1 MKFKALALDLDGT
14 TLVGERLPEANR
26 LALQKASQAGYEIII
41 ATARWLQMAQRIA
54 EEVGVQSLAIACSGA
69 QVYDPVSG
77 RDIFDERLPESVVHD
92 LYEICNNSR
101 CITTVM
107 VSDQVLLKLDGE
119 PDPASM
125 SDEMSWVPQLTL
137 NSADLPRIVAVQGT
151 AVCEYIKSELKPRYA
166 DRVNVFD
173 SIGPTGKLII
183 TITGKRA
190 TKGVALQAACDHLDL
205 DTRSVV
211 AFGDAEN
218 DLEMFKLAG
227 ASVAMGQ
234 ADDVV
239 KAAADYVST
248 PNYED
253 GVARAIDR
261 LLSNGDFP
269 DHR

>member
-77 RDIFDERLPESVVHD
+77 ETFLMNVYLSVVHD

-125 SDEMSWVPQLTL
+125 SDEMPGPQLTL
-137 NSADLPRIVAVQGT
+137 NSAIPAYCGGSGYGCV
-151 AVCEYIKSELKPRYA
+151 
-166 DRVNVFD
+166 
-173 SIGPTGKLII
+173 
-183 TITGKRA
+183 
-190 TKGVALQAACDHLDL
+190 
-205 DTRSVV
+205 
-211 AFGDAEN
+211 
-218 DLEMFKLAG
+218 
-227 ASVAMGQ
+227 
-234 ADDVV
+234 
-239 KAAADYVST
+239 
-248 PNYED
+248 
-253 GVARAIDR
+253 
-261 LLSNGDFP
+261 
-269 DHR
+269 